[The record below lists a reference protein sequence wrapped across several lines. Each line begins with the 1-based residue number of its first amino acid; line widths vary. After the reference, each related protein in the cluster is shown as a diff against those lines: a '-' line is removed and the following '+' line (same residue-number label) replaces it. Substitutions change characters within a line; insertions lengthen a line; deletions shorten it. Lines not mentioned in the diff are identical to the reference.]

1 MTVATWIDQVLLKN
15 ESTKLAS
22 LKAQL
27 RSQIAELDREQQ
39 VKGGSL
45 AQLENLIEQAAT
57 QRREALAELA
67 ALAAQRQTT
76 AAEVAQLAQ
85 RRDEL
90 AEQQAAAE
98 ATLASLKRQRLD
110 TEQALREQQQALEQ
124 ATAAAQVA
132 ADTAAANALEPP
144 QAELV
149 AIEADL
155 AALTQRRDGLADEI
169 NREIAKA
176 LAEIEQAKRDFA
188 HHTQQ
193 VELALDRDKFEAEKQ
208 AADLTAAS
216 AERWRDYWQAGILAE
231 LAEAEAEIGRLT
243 KALEAKAGKPQTW
256 QIDEIRALLV
266 RTLED
271 GTRRPNHL
279 RIAGES
285 ESGKSHLVNQLITD
299 GLAALALDV
308 ELEVLDPYPSDTNWR
323 IPPTIADDPAAVAQR
338 LGELKTICESSDKQQ
353 QRQRPLLIVVDEI
366 DALILEFKQQVT
378 DAIKVLLKRGRHCG
392 IILWMLGQ
400 NGNVRSLA
408 PMDWSDL
415 KNAGQVYLNQVAFDY
430 AKNGLAGR
438 ASGSTVGELEAVSAR
453 SPYYAL
459 VHPKGAARPYT
470 TAIPKQLFEQPA
482 PPASQPDAPTGAIKT
497 RCPKCGSDNTKS
509 NGSALSGGELKR
521 RIKCHNCGK
530 SSIIG
535 S

>member
-110 TEQALREQQQALEQ
+110 TEQALREQQTALEQ
-124 ATAAAQVA
+124 ATAATHAAQVA
-132 ADTAAANALEPP
+132 AAANALEPP

-256 QIDEIRALLV
+256 QLDEIRALLV

-323 IPPTIADDPAAVAQR
+323 VAPTIADDPAAVAQR
-338 LGELKTICESSDKQQ
+338 LGELKTICESSDKQL
-353 QRQRPLLIVVDEI
+353 RQRPLLIVVDEI
-366 DALILEFKQQVT
+366 DALILEFKQVT

-453 SPYYAL
+453 ASYYAL
-459 VHPKGAARPYT
+459 VHPKGAARPY
-470 TAIPKQLFEQPA
+470 AVAVPKVLFTEQPA
-482 PPASQPDAPTGAIKT
+482 QPASQPAPAGAIKT